1 MEILAEVLP
10 IVIDV
15 LLVVLLTVL
24 IIIGIKV
31 IKVMDRVK
39 LIINDVEGKLA
50 TLNGFFSLLD
60 TINSKVTLFSD
71 KVISMAESLVSKL
84 FNKASRR
91 ATGIS
96 EEEELEEIL
105 REERMDD

>member
-31 IKVMDRVK
+31 IKIMDK
-39 LIINDVEGKLA
+39 NTKIELLKIFGMAIILAILIC
-50 TLNGFFSLLD
+50 
-60 TINSKVTLFSD
+60 
-71 KVISMAESLVSKL
+71 
-84 FNKASRR
+84 
-91 ATGIS
+91 GI
-96 EEEELEEIL
+96 I
-105 REERMDD
+105 

>member
-1 MEILAEVLP
+1 MEMLAEVLP

-31 IKVMDRVK
+31 IKVMDKVK

-50 TLNGFFSLLD
+50 TLNGFFSILDLVNTKVALL
-60 TINSKVTLFSD
+60 SD
-71 KVISMAESLVSKL
+71 KVVGWAETLISKL
-84 FNKASRR
+84 FRKASSRVSD
-91 ATGIS
+91 ID
-96 EEEELEEIL
+96 EEDELEELL
-105 REERMDD
+105 REERKR